1 MSMVINI
8 LTISSTIFATIG
20 MLFLIIGL
28 LDVNVMS
35 MAGSGTMGTGFLV
48 FASFL
53 LMPKKH

>member
-1 MSMVINI
+1 MNKI

-28 LDVNVMS
+28 LDGNVMS

>member
-1 MSMVINI
+1 MDKI

-28 LDVNVMS
+28 LDGNVMS
-35 MAGSGTMGTGFLV
+35 MAGLGTIGTGFLV

-53 LMPKKH
+53 LMPIY